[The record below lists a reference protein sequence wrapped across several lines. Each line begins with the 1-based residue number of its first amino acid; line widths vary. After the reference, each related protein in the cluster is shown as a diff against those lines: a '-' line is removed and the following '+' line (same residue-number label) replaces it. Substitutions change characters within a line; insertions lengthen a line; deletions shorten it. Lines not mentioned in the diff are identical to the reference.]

1 MDPPERDRTREEPGY
16 WDAPKPYLDRITV
29 RTSTDTNQRF
39 NAITTGS
46 ADLSSES
53 SWEILANT
61 EVAGFPTEVVQ
72 TGGGQILGMNFRR
85 APFDDER
92 ARRAVALATDLDAI
106 NAAVF
111 NGAAEYPAT
120 LFPESSPFFV
130 DVALPT
136 QDKDTAQKLFDELAA
151 EGKPVK
157 FTFLSYPT
165 PESKEVAEALQA
177 QLSAFQNVEAQVEIA
192 DFATLT
198 GRAARE
204 TSTC

>member
-1 MDPPERDRTREEPGY
+1 M
-16 WDAPKPYLDRITV
+16 
-29 RTSTDTNQRF
+29 
-39 NAITTGS
+39 
-46 ADLSSES
+46 
-53 SWEILANT
+53 
-61 EVAGFPTEVVQ
+61 AGFPTEVVQ